1 MKCIN
6 PAIGRDL
13 PGLGNPGL
21 RTAETIEMEQ
31 ALEESISHAPIKLA
45 CDFRRIDRLRFGAV
59 EDHQVG
65 A

>member
-1 MKCIN
+1 
-6 PAIGRDL
+6 
-13 PGLGNPGL
+13 L

-45 CDFRRIDRLRFGAV
+45 RDFRRIDRLRFSSI